1 MTSLG
6 PLPPVPNWLRVV
18 IQGEIDNE
26 DVYPWANVLHF
37 EYAGTAPSNAVCA
50 TLAGDVETAWSTHL
64 APECPSPTQLTKVT
78 VTDLTSDTAGAGE
91 WLGNV
96 PGTRGDDGI
105 PANAA
110 VLITYPAPLRYR
122 GGHPRQY
129 LYVGGNA
136 DFEGSAKWSTL
147 FTAEAQLH
155 WHDFLAA
162 VQALSASGTAL
173 GSFGAIRYYG
183 KFLPNS
189 GPPRYRL
196 DTPLPMVIPIA
207 EAVASQEIASQRRR
221 IGRRKR

>member
-18 IQGEIDNE
+18 ISGEIDNE

-50 TLAGDVETAWSTHL
+50 TLAADVQTQWITWMR
-64 APECPSPTQLTKVT
+64 PECPAPTTLTKVT
-78 VTDLTSDTAGAGE
+78 VTDLTSDTAGSGE
-91 WLGNV
+91 WLGSED
-96 PGTRGDDGI
+96 GSRGDDGI

-110 VLITYPAPLRYR
+110 VLISYPAPLRYR

-147 FTAEAQLH
+147 FTAEAQTH
-155 WHDFLAA
+155 WRAFLGAIEG
-162 VQALSASGTAL
+162 LSQSGTAL

-196 DTPLPMVIPIA
+196 TTPMPMVINIA
-207 EAVASQEIASQRRR
+207 ESVAAQEIASQRRR

>member
-1 MTSLG
+1 MSLG

-18 IQGEIDNE
+18 IEGEIDNE

-37 EYAGTAPSNAVCA
+37 EFAGTHPSNAVCA
-50 TLAGDVETAWSTHL
+50 TLAGDISAAWGTHM

-78 VTDLTSDTAGAGE
+78 VTDLTSDTSGSGE
-91 WLGNV
+91 WLGNIV
-96 PGTRGDDGI
+96 GTRGDDGI

-110 VLITYPAPLRYR
+110 MLVSYPATLRYR

-129 LYVGGNA
+129 LYIGGNA

-147 FTAEAQLH
+147 FTAEGESH
-155 WHDFLAA
+155 WRAFLAA
-162 VQALSASGTAL
+162 VEGLSASGTAL

-196 DTPLPMVIPIA
+196 DTPLPMVIDITQ
-207 EAVASQEIASQRRR
+207 AVTAQEIASQRRR